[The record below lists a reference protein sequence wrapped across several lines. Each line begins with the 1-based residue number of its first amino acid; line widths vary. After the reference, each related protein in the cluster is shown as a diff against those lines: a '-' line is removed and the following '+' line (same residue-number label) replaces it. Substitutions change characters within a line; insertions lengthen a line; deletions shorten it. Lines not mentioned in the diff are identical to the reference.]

1 MHKREMNIIS
11 IRCSSKS
18 GILLALEAISFAKY
32 LSCYAPEFAKIFCK
46 PSLIINSRDLQFFP
60 LHKWME
66 IIGQA
71 HQNVEFLKDQ
81 DVIRTVLNILQ
92 V

>member
-1 MHKREMNIIS
+1 MS
-11 IRCSSKS
+11 AT
-18 GILLALEAISFAKY
+18 LVFT
-32 LSCYAPEFAKIFCK
+32 P
-46 PSLIINSRDLQFFP
+46 LQ
-60 LHKWME
+60 KWME

>member
-1 MHKREMNIIS
+1 MLDKNMNFLFLYSVNQNLIMDVIS
-11 IRCSSKS
+11 P
-18 GILLALEAISFAKY
+18 F
-32 LSCYAPEFAKIFCK
+32 
-46 PSLIINSRDLQFFP
+46 LQ
-60 LHKWME
+60 KWME